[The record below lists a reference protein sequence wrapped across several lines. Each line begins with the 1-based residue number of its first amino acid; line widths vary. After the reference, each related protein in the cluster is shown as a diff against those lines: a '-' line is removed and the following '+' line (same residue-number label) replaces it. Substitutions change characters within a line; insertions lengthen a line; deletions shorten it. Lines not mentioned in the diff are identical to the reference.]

1 MKRKIYTL
9 ISSAKQGLATL
20 ALIACSAATEAQ
32 TTYTFN
38 YTGGQQTI
46 TLQPGTY
53 TLETWGANGGDNL
66 GNGNTTFFQ
75 NGGKGG
81 YSVGVYTLSS
91 QTTVFVNVGGRGSN
105 STSSLNVTVPGG
117 YNGGGYGSAN
127 STAGKS
133 SGSGGG
139 GASHVATASGTLGS
153 LSTNIAA
160 VRIVGAGGGGAG
172 ESNYANTNAQY
183 NANGGN
189 GGGLSG
195 FQVPSTGYQGRH
207 GQGGTQVAGGGG
219 GDNGSAIAGV
229 PLQGIFGAG
238 GFNPTAGVNTSAGGS
253 GAGGG
258 GGGWYGGGA
267 GWVATGTGFN
277 TGAGGGGSGYIGGVS
292 NGTTAAFGQ
301 AAYVPNPDVSGNG
314 RVLIRELCSVIIFVS
329 GPTNTLNPSICSGQ
343 SVTLTTNAASNFSW
357 STGQTTS
364 SIVVA
369 PTTNTVYSLV
379 ATSSLNCSTSASR
392 SVNVNST
399 LPIMSISNPSNN
411 ICLGQTATLTATG
424 ALSYTWANA
433 GVVNGQTFAPQAT
446 AIYTVTGANGCGTSS
461 AVTTITVSPLAVTAS
476 ASSSLVCQGYAATL
490 TAVSA
495 VNGYTW
501 QPVAQTT
508 SLAIVSPTSTTIYT
522 VIASDGICA
531 GTQTVVVNTKTTP
544 TIAITQTVVTLCLG
558 ETTTLTASGAGT
570 GGSYSWTPG
579 NGNTAAFLVSPS
591 SSTLYVV
598 SGTNSLNCTA
608 SAQVPVIVVQPL
620 PLNVIANSTLVCS
633 GATVNLSA
641 SGSTTYSWTNGPA
654 AANNQVNP
662 TAALSIYTVT
672 GFNTTNTCTAT
683 RTIAI
688 AAITPSVNVSSPVS
702 MCDGGSATV
711 TASGA
716 TTYTWNG
723 VPMGGNN
730 VYVASPAQTATYV
743 LLANTNSITTNC
755 ASTHTVQ
762 VVVNSNPTVTVIPTR
777 SVICKGQTNT
787 LTATGAAS
795 VVWQGTLGITNAVVI
810 KPTSTTIYTLT
821 GTSVEGCTTTA
832 QISAVVSACNG
843 IEEFSNT
850 TKIRVYPNPNNGQ
863 FYISSESAV
872 TLRLINTLGQVIRLI
887 ELNSENNYEAEI
899 NGLSIGVY
907 YISSETQQGMNI
919 KLIVE

>member
-1 MKRKIYTL
+1 MKIKTDQLVARTRKGL
-9 ISSAKQGLATL
+9 FALACSFLAT
-20 ALIACSAATEAQ
+20 AAYSQASFTLS
-32 TTYTFN
+32 
-38 YTGGQQTI
+38 YTGSVQTLAI
-46 TLQPGTY
+46 PAGSYSIQC
-53 TLETWGANGGDNL
+53 WGADGGDGGAGAPPL
-66 GNGNTTFFQ
+66 AGV
-75 NGGKGG
+75 GGKGG
-81 YSVGVYTLSS
+81 YSAGVYNTTAATTL
-91 QTTVFVNVGGRGSN
+91 FIYVGGKGQSN
-105 STSSLNVTVPGG
+105 NTSGTAVVTAPGG
-117 YNGGGYGSAN
+117 WNGGGGGFSGTGSTN
-127 STAGKS
+127 YK
-133 SGSGGG
+133 GGG
-139 GASHVATASGTLGS
+139 GGGS
-153 LSTNIAA
+153 D
-160 VRIVGAGGGGAG
+160 VRTTQ
-172 ESNYANTNAQY
+172 NTTYAN
-183 NANGGN
+183 
-189 GGGLSG
+189 
-195 FQVPSTGYQGRH
+195 RII
-207 GQGGTQVAGGGG
+207 VAGGGG
-219 GDNGSAIAGV
+219 GGGGATSTGFVGSGGNGGGTLGADGVLGASQTNHNGKGGTQTAG
-229 PLQGIFGAG
+229 GAG
-238 GFNPTAGVNTSAGGS
+238 GVYGTSVGAAGGFGMGGDGGSIS
-253 GAGGG
+253 GNSFPAGGG
-258 GGGWYGGGA
+258 GGGWYGGG
-267 GWVATGTGFN
+267 GGATQGGS
-277 TGAGGGGSGYIGGVS
+277 GAGGSSYTGSVTS
-292 NGTTAAFGQ
+292 GTTIVFGQ
-301 AAYVPNPDVSGNG
+301 PGFLTNADLVGNG
-314 RVLIRELCSVIIFVS
+314 RIIIRELCTMSLYAT
-329 GPTNTLNPSICSGQ
+329 GTTNSLSPSICAGQ
-343 SVTLTTNAASNFSW
+343 SLTLMTNAVSNYSW
-357 STGQTTS
+357 STGAATS

-369 PTTNTVYSLV
+369 PTSSSVYTLTALTASNCTTSRTISITV
-379 ATSSLNCSTSASR
+379 SSG
-392 SVNVNST
+392 
-399 LPIMSISNPSNN
+399 LPVMSIANPSNN

-433 GVVNGQTFAPQAT
+433 GVLNGQTFAPQAT

-461 AVTTITVSPLAVTAS
+461 AVTTITVSPLAVTVS

-531 GTQTVVVNTKTTP
+531 GTQTVVITTKTTP
-544 TIAITQTVVTLCLG
+544 TIAITPTVVNLCLG

-570 GGSYSWTPG
+570 GGSYSWSPG

-654 AANNQVNP
+654 TANNQVNP

-755 ASTHTVQ
+755 PSTHTVQ

-810 KPTSTTIYTLT
+810 KPTSTTVYTLT

-832 QISAVVSACNG
+832 QISAVVSSCNG
-843 IEEFSNT
+843 IAENT
-850 TKIRVYPNPNNGQ
+850 STSLIKVYPNPSNGQ
-863 FYISSESAV
+863 FFISSESAV

-887 ELNSENNYEAEI
+887 ELNSENGYSMEVTNLAK
-899 NGLSIGVY
+899 GLY
-907 YISSETQQGMNI
+907 YLNSEDVGKPSENI
-919 KLIVE
+919 RIIAN